1 MISNN
6 NVDISGGTDRIRYFV
21 TAGYMFR
28 DGILRGIDA
37 REPRLAA
44 SQAADNINNNYY
56 QKRYQLR
63 SNVDIK
69 ATNTLDFKLKVAGTY
84 NETNKTE
91 VIGHISHDY
100 ELEYLTTY

>member
-56 QKRYQLR
+56 QKRYKFR

-69 ATNTLDFKLKVAGTY
+69 ATNTLDFQLNVAGTY
-84 NETNKTE
+84 NERSEEHT
-91 VIGHISHDY
+91 S
-100 ELEYLTTY
+100 ELQSLMRI